1 MNNVFITEIQIDNV
15 RHLKNI
21 NIPLSKEK
29 MKHLIITGKNGSG
42 KTSLLEA
49 MSCFIVAASES
60 DSLVRY
66 IDTLESAK
74 FLLDMAIQS
83 NQSKNA
89 LLERE
94 TSVKHINQLLHQ
106 TMAGVNI
113 HFSIP
118 LDNMHAEFV
127 ENPFIISFFKADRV
141 FQAIIPNQIEKVELQ
156 SSYKLSD
163 SPKQLFV
170 KYLLD
175 LKMTE
180 ALARSSGK
188 TEKADQIQNW
198 FAKLERLLKNLFDD
212 DSLTLEFD
220 EDTFRFYI
228 HESGR
233 EPFDFNSMSS
243 GYAAVLDIV
252 ADIMIRMEKQSNK
265 TFDYSMPGIVL
276 IDEIETHL
284 HLELQKK
291 ILNFLVT
298 LFPNVQFIISTHS
311 PFVLNSLDNVVIYDL
326 EKHILVENGLANV
339 PYEGVVDGY
348 FEVDRLSQELRQKF
362 EQYKKLATK
371 ELLTN
376 ADYAQLA
383 ELEMYLDE
391 VPDYLAID
399 FASEYSRL
407 KLELNN

>member
-15 RHLKNI
+15 RHLKNM

-49 MSCFIVAASES
+49 MSRFIVAASENGS
-60 DSLVRY
+60 FAMTISELNRMRKYLDYTGSNGDIEELKYMAQSYERDYRRLSCGV
-66 IDTLESAK
+66 TLHFNTSFDNIYNEFAK
-74 FLLDMAIQS
+74 NS
-83 NQSKNA
+83 
-89 LLERE
+89 
-94 TSVKHINQLLHQ
+94 
-106 TMAGVNI
+106 
-113 HFSIP
+113 
-118 LDNMHAEFV
+118 
-127 ENPFIISFFKADRV
+127 FIIAFFKADRI

-198 FAKLERLLKNLFDD
+198 FTKLERLLKNLFDD

-362 EQYKKLATK
+362 EQYKELATK
-371 ELLTN
+371 DNLTN

-391 VPDYLAID
+391 VPDYLAIH
-399 FASEYSRL
+399 FAAEYSRL